1 MTMVVGQGVEVARRV
16 GWPVASFSTMEEWI
30 GEIRFSQAV
39 EDKLLMKH
47 DLTPAQVKAAV
58 ACGAHDWAR
67 WDTHSIY
74 GRRLILG
81 GSDAEGP
88 MVVYLRPVDRRDGL
102 WECLTAWRTG

>member
-1 MTMVVGQGVEVARRV
+1 MLARSVSSTMV
-16 GWPVASFSTMEEWI
+16 EWI

-58 ACGAHDWAR
+58 ACGAHEWAR
-67 WDTHSIY
+67 WHNDPVY

-81 GSDAEGP
+81 GSDADGS
-88 MVVYLRPVDRRDGL
+88 MVVYLRPLDRQDGL